1 MQNVNA
7 TVKGNVLTITVDL
20 SQRLGPSSTGKTM
33 MVASTKGNATAPGT
47 AGIKFGLNVFAPIG
61 AQS

>member
-33 MVASTKGNATAPGT
+33 MIASTKGNASAPGV
-47 AGIKFGLNVFAPIG
+47 AGVKFGLNVFAPIG
-61 AQS
+61 AQ